1 MVVLED
7 EIEKGKLENEP
18 NLDNSEPKID
28 QKAKLVL
35 EEIIESERKY
45 VKTLNAIV
53 EKLVTPALGRSDMF
67 SADDVGTLFGNIV
80 ELRSIH
86 TKFFKE
92 ISVCQT
98 VSSLTRVIER
108 LLPPMSIAYNQ
119 YCSNFPRATALF
131 GDINQKPYHAAT
143 PNRPVISK
151 PISKTASLCRSIQQP
166 DGSFEPN
173 SIRSSISFRAKFSPL
188 RPGPEKRD
196 RPGTHSRGTGL
207 IRRHTIIG
215 RSSASINLDLQTPG
229 FLRRTFSPR
238 KSIKSCHEPVVNG
251 FNQPVKTPVN
261 RQSAFLENCMARSE
275 LDDQLPLIAYLL
287 EPVQRVMR
295 YPLLLKGLRYY
306 LEISRT
312 NSGSKMINRSKM
324 TLFQQIERFR
334 LPKSWLL
341 LRISHNRIKIR
352 RKWRKLVRMDQPVP
366 KWPQPRQPRPP
377 RRSKARK
384 NDAVSNLCD
393 KLPKDFC
400 VLGNR
405 VSLKK
410 TKFSKIISYFFLIH
424 SEMF

>member
-1 MVVLED
+1 MVYF
-7 EIEKGKLENEP
+7 
-18 NLDNSEPKID
+18 
-28 QKAKLVL
+28 Q
-35 EEIIESERKY
+35 
-45 VKTLNAIV
+45 
-53 EKLVTPALGRSDMF
+53 KLVTPALGRSDMF

-131 GDINQKPYHAAT
+131 GDINQKPNHAAT

-151 PISKTASLCRSIQQP
+151 PISKTASLRRSIQQP

-238 KSIKSCHEPVVNG
+238 KSIKSCHEPVVTG

-306 LEISRT
+306 LEISRS
-312 NSGSKMINRSKM
+312 NSGKIENDK
-324 TLFQQIERFR
+324 QIENDIISTDRAIQIAEK
-334 LPKSWLL
+334 LAIITNITQPYQNSKKMEKTGPSGPTGPKMASAPTSPATSPVKSEKKRRSFEFMRQAAERL
-341 LRISHNRIKIR
+341 LRSR
-352 RKWRKLVRMDQPVP
+352 
-366 KWPQPRQPRPP
+366 
-377 RRSKARK
+377 
-384 NDAVSNLCD
+384 
-393 KLPKDFC
+393 
-400 VLGNR
+400 
-405 VSLKK
+405 
-410 TKFSKIISYFFLIH
+410 
-424 SEMF
+424 